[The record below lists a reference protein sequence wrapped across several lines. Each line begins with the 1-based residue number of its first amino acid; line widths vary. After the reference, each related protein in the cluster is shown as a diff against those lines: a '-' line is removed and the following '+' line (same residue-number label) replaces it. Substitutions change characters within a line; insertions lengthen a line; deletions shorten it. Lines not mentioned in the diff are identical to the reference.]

1 MLVQDRCRAAGRHRV
16 SAVPSAGVAPWH
28 GFSRSRSRPLSRP
41 LLFLASLLL
50 AGCAGMTN
58 QEQRSRIYDA
68 QLAPE
73 SACCNNFP
81 ISEGAPATP
90 ETEGAAAPE
99 EVVGRA
105 LARSE
110 RKVIDQRGRLPELKG
125 PQPAAVTEGGGKPD
139 DKLVLNYEQAD
150 LRAVL
155 DDLAEILGINLLIST
170 PIAGSVTFRTD
181 PEHNLLRSDVWP
193 LFRLLLANSGLTL
206 VKRKD
211 FYEVTKSSGSALDG
225 IMLQGRGEAS
235 DVPMVTQITP
245 LRYIDAANA
254 IELLSPIVEGNGR
267 ITAVN
272 NLNMLAIT
280 APPDR
285 IQQINS
291 LIGVVDADPF
301 QNRGIRLFYLHSAN
315 AEAIAKEL
323 ETVIGMIEGERG
335 TYQVQA
341 LSRINALLVVAPP
354 LRGFK
359 QVKKW
364 VEILDESGRSQSEQ
378 MFIYKV
384 KSLNAEAMAKTLT
397 EVFKQ
402 DDKTQVPTLVEER
415 KTRLEPKRTL
425 PAAANEIDMKKK
437 KSIEKTDVRTKTL
450 TGVSRPRST
459 GNGVSAD
466 LNFVIVADKDTN
478 SLLVRAT
485 PRDYQQLLGTI
496 SLLDQPPLEAVINV
510 IIAQVTL
517 NSSSSFGIDWNYVWN
532 NAGSLI
538 GTGFNVPNALTSTSG
553 QSVGLVI
560 NSKGGDVTAVLNA
573 LASNNKV
580 DVLSRPTILVK
591 NNQEASIKVGANQPF
606 ITAQK
611 QTQDAGVVPVI
622 ANDVSYRDTGIE
634 LTVTPHINDE
644 GIIHLEIDQRLS
656 AVGQTSAVPGFPS
669 FDNQQIKTEAVVAD
683 RSMIVIGGLIETV
696 KVLKDEFV
704 PIVGAIPVIGAAF
717 GTTKESTI
725 RKELVLMIVP
735 EIIKPNGGEA
745 YYKAF
750 RKRVKYAAAMLEDS
764 FAGKDTVLRKPIP
777 EQIRDILIPDR

>member
-1 MLVQDRCRAAGRHRV
+1 
-16 SAVPSAGVAPWH
+16 
-28 GFSRSRSRPLSRP
+28 
-41 LLFLASLLL
+41 
-50 AGCAGMTN
+50 
-58 QEQRSRIYDA
+58 
-68 QLAPE
+68 
-73 SACCNNFP
+73 
-81 ISEGAPATP
+81 
-90 ETEGAAAPE
+90 
-99 EVVGRA
+99 
-105 LARSE
+105 
-110 RKVIDQRGRLPELKG
+110 
-125 PQPAAVTEGGGKPD
+125 
-139 DKLVLNYEQAD
+139 
-150 LRAVL
+150 
-155 DDLAEILGINLLIST
+155 DDLADILGINLLIST
-170 PIAGSVTFRTD
+170 PVAGSVTFRTD
-181 PEHNLLRSDVWP
+181 PERSLARSDVWP
-193 LFRLLLANSGLTL
+193 MFRLLLANGGLTL

-211 FYEVTKSSGSALDG
+211 FYEVTKSSGAALDG
-225 IMLQGRGEAS
+225 IMLQGAGGALGAHLL
-235 DVPMVTQITP
+235 TQITP
-245 LRYIDAANA
+245 LKYIDVANA

-301 QNRGIRLFYLHSAN
+301 QHRGIRLFYLRSAN
-315 AEAIAKEL
+315 ADEIAKEL
-323 ETVIGMIEGERG
+323 ETVIGMIEGGQG

-359 QVKKW
+359 QVEQW
-364 VEILDESGRSQSEQ
+364 VGILDESGRSQSEQ
-378 MFIYKV
+378 MFIYRV
-384 KSLNAEAMAKTLT
+384 KSLNAESMAKTLT

-402 DDKTQVPTLVEER
+402 DSKAAAPTLVEER
-415 KTRLEPKRTL
+415 KTKVEPQRKL
-425 PAAANEIDMKKK
+425 PAAANEIDMKKA
-437 KSIEKTDVRTKTL
+437 SIEKTDVRTKTL
-450 TGVSRPRST
+450 TGLPRASSP

-466 LNFVIVADKDTN
+466 LSFVIVADKDTN

-496 SLLDQPPLEAVINV
+496 SLLDQPPLEAMISV

-517 NSSSSFGIDWNYVWN
+517 NRSSTFGIDWNYVWN

-560 NSKGGDVTAVLNA
+560 NSTGGDVTAVLNA

-611 QTQDAGVVPVI
+611 QAADAGLVPVI
-622 ANDVSYRDTGIE
+622 SNDVSYRDTGIE
-634 LTVTPHINDE
+634 LTVTPHINDV

-683 RSMIVIGGLIETV
+683 RSMIVIGGLIETI
-696 KVLKDEFV
+696 KVTKDEYV
-704 PIVGAIPVIGAAF
+704 PILGAIPIIGAAF
-717 GTTKESTI
+717 GTTTESTI

-735 EIIKPNGGEA
+735 EIVKPHGGEA

-764 FAGKDTVLRKPIP
+764 FSDKEAFPRKTIP
-777 EQIRDILIPDR
+777 EQIKSILIPDR

>member
-1 MLVQDRCRAAGRHRV
+1 MPFYRMTEPMSPTVLKWSKRRRQGLLLV
-16 SAVPSAGVAPWH
+16 
-28 GFSRSRSRPLSRP
+28 
-41 LLFLASLLL
+41 ASLLL
-50 AGCAGMTN
+50 SGCAGMSS
-58 QEQRSRIYDA
+58 QEERSQAYTA
-68 QLAPE
+68 QLGPE
-73 SACCNNFP
+73 SECCGNFP
-81 ISEGAPATP
+81 ATEKTAAAAVAP
-90 ETEGAAAPE
+90 AAPE
-99 EVVGRA
+99 EIIGQA
-105 LARSE
+105 LAKTE
-110 RKVIDQRGRLPELKG
+110 RKVIDQRGRVPRLQG
-125 PQPAAVTEGGGKPD
+125 QPARQKGQGPGVVMDQEGKPT
-139 DKLVLNYEQAD
+139 DKLILNYEQAD
-150 LRAVL
+150 LRQVL
-155 DDLAEILGINLLIST
+155 DDLADILGINLLIST
-170 PIAGSVTFRTD
+170 PVAGSVTFRTD
-181 PEHNLLRSDVWP
+181 PERSLVRSDVWP
-193 LFRLLLANSGLTL
+193 LLRLLLANGGLTL
-206 VKRKD
+206 VKRTD
-211 FYEVTKSSGSALDG
+211 FYEVTKSSGVALDG
-225 IMLQGRGEAS
+225 IMLQGAGDMTGAHL
-235 DVPMVTQITP
+235 VTQITP
-245 LRYIDAANA
+245 LKYIDVANA

-285 IQQINS
+285 LQQINS

-301 QNRGIRLFYLHSAN
+301 QHRGIRLFYLRSAN
-315 AEAIAKEL
+315 ADEIAKEL

-359 QVKKW
+359 QVEQW
-364 VEILDESGRSQSEQ
+364 VGILDESGRSQSEQ

-384 KSLNAEAMAKTLT
+384 KSLNAESMAKTLT

-402 DDKTQVPTLVEER
+402 DSKAVPTLVEER
-415 KTRLEPKRTL
+415 KAKVEPKRKL
-425 PAAANEIDMKKK
+425 PAAANEINMKKR
-437 KSIEKTDVRTKTL
+437 SVETTDVRTKTL
-450 TGVSRPRST
+450 TGLPRAVSPN
-459 GNGVSAD
+459 NGVSAN

-517 NSSSSFGIDWNYVWN
+517 NTSSTFGIDWNYVWN

-611 QTQDAGVVPVI
+611 TTENAGVVPVI

-683 RSMIVIGGLIETV
+683 RSMIVIGGLIESI
-696 KVLKDEFV
+696 KVTKDDFV

-717 GTTKESTI
+717 GKTTESTV

-735 EIIKPNGGEA
+735 EIVKPNGGEA

-764 FAGKDTVLRKPIP
+764 FSGKEAFVRKSIP
-777 EQIRDILIPDR
+777 EQIESILIPDR